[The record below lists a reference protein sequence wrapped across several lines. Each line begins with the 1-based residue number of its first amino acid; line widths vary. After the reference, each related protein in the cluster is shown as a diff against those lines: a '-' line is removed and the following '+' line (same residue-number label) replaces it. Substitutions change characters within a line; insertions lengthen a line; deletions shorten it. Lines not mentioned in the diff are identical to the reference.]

1 MGKCPRCD
9 CEATG
14 QNRLVTDSCGHTKCR
29 LCLVAD
35 VSDCLECRLAN
46 KEQVSPKK
54 ISNVRTTADKRITIT
69 DQGYHCTVCK
79 KDFRS
84 RTQQYYHLS
93 CGNDLLKK
101 FCCKQCNRRFATH
114 SHLKYH
120 LNNHVSNSKYSCSIC
135 RKKFKQ
141 PNVLQRHMRIH
152 NNEQHA
158 CQHCHKVFRSL
169 STLKDHL
176 VAHTDHGFPY
186 KCEICAKPFQ
196 NKANLKQHRLK
207 HDQNSSRHKCKVCQK
222 SFLRQSTL
230 RLHMKRHS
238 KRERQPCPLCGKS
251 YNDADALA
259 RHLRQHKTAE
269 RYRCTQCEVTVNR
282 RDNMH
287 RHLRSMHPGVAFE
300 SCVEIITPASAF
312 EPATA
317 AEETPAESLRYNS
330 VIKSVGNVE
339 PVVLPVAVPVV
350 QLEQQQAAVKTLP
363 DAMQK
368 QNVKLYRKIIL
379 DLDNEEY
386 SNELSIEEEISTGQ
400 DAAATAAVMQEQR
413 QQQLRGPG
421 HSTSNFSEM
430 HWRKNFKCSYENEHT
445 N

>member
-35 VSDCLECRLAN
+35 VSDCLECTN
-46 KEQVSPKK
+46 KETVSPKK
-54 ISNVRTTADKRITIT
+54 ISNAKMTADKRITIT

-84 RTQQYYHLS
+84 RTQQYYHLT

-120 LNNHVSNSKYSCSIC
+120 QNNHVSLSKYSCSIC
-135 RKKFKQ
+135 GKKFKQ

-158 CQHCHKVFRSL
+158 CDHCHKVFRCL

-176 VAHTDHGFPY
+176 VAHTDHGFAY
-186 KCEICAKPFQ
+186 KCETCAKLFQ
-196 NKANLKQHRLK
+196 NKANLNQHRQK

-230 RLHMKRHS
+230 RLHMKRHAL
-238 KRERQPCPLCGKS
+238 RERQPCPLCGKS

-259 RHLRQHKTAE
+259 RHLRQHKTVE
-269 RYRCTQCEVTVNR
+269 RYRCTQCDVTVNR

-287 RHLRSMHPGVAFE
+287 RHLRSMHPGVSFE
-300 SCVEIITPASAF
+300 SSVEIITPTRAL
-312 EPATA
+312 EPETA
-317 AEETPAESLRYNS
+317 EGTPTESLRYNS

-339 PVVLPVAVPVV
+339 PVLLPPPLPEV
-350 QLEQQQAAVKTLP
+350 QLEQQQAPVMTTAPKPLP

-386 SNELSIEEEISTGQ
+386 SNELTMEEEVSTGQ
-400 DAAATAAVMQEQR
+400 DSAAMQEQR
-413 QQQLRGPG
+413 QQQRGPG

-430 HWRKNFKCSYENEHT
+430 HWRKNFKYSYENEHT